1 MGASWGSMWRG
12 EHGVKA
18 DRKRVASQVERI
30 RANVLRRHGYDATS
44 SLPTDVSESA
54 VDEAA
59 RLSVVNAHWGIAS
72 DIPLVGPALVYVRR
86 VMRLSLRWYI
96 NPIIEQQNAYNE
108 AVVRA
113 LHELRAEND
122 DLRARLERATAV
134 ASDEG

>member
-1 MGASWGSMWRG
+1 MWRG
-12 EHGVKA
+12 NYGVKA

-30 RANVLRRHGYDATS
+30 RASVLRRHGYDATS
-44 SLPTDVSESA
+44 PMATDVIESS

-72 DIPLVGPALVYVRR
+72 DEPLVGPVLVVARR
-86 VMRLSLRWYI
+86 VMRLALRWYI
-96 NPIIEQQNAYNE
+96 NPLVEQQNTFNE

-134 ASDEG
+134 ASDDA